1 MNLTRAERETIILY
15 NEEEQTAEVYT
26 CNEAM
31 KRKLTK
37 LHEDGTEGITF
48 VRSDEY
54 NVTYTVPKKWV
65 KINPPRILSEAQRQV
80 LIKARE
86 SRIQIQAAHTHENQK

>member
-37 LHEDGTEGITF
+37 LHEDGTEGLTF

-54 NVTYTVPKKWV
+54 SVTYTVPKKWV
-65 KINPPRILSEAQRQV
+65 KIKPSIKMNLTDEQREARKQRMKQLHAQNKV
-80 LIKARE
+80 E
-86 SRIQIQAAHTHENQK
+86 

>member
-54 NVTYTVPKKWV
+54 SVTYTVPKKWV
-65 KINPPRILSEAQRQV
+65 KIKPPAKRTDKQIKTAMQNLLKAQNA
-80 LIKARE
+80 K
-86 SRIQIQAAHTHENQK
+86 

>member
-1 MNLTRAERETIILY
+1 MNLTRVERETIILY
-15 NEEEQTAEVYT
+15 NEDEQTAEVYT

-37 LHEDGTEGITF
+37 IHEDGTEGIAF

-54 NVTYTVPKKWV
+54 SVTYTVPKKWV
-65 KINPPRILSEAQRQV
+65 KVNPPAKRTDKQIKTAMQNLLKAQNA
-80 LIKARE
+80 K
-86 SRIQIQAAHTHENQK
+86 

>member
-1 MNLTRAERETIILY
+1 MNLTRVERETIILY

-37 LHEDGTEGITF
+37 IHEDGTEGIAF

-54 NVTYTVPKKWV
+54 SVTYTVPKKWV
-65 KINPPRILSEAQRQV
+65 KVNPPAKRTDKQIKTAMQNLLKAQNA
-80 LIKARE
+80 K
-86 SRIQIQAAHTHENQK
+86 

>member
-37 LHEDGTEGITF
+37 LHEDGTEGIAF

-54 NVTYTVPKKWV
+54 SVTYTVPKKWV
-65 KINPPRILSEAQRQV
+65 KVSPPKKMNLTDEQREARKQRMKQLHAQNKV
-80 LIKARE
+80 E
-86 SRIQIQAAHTHENQK
+86 

>member
-37 LHEDGTEGITF
+37 IHEDGTEGITF

-54 NVTYTVPKKWV
+54 SVTYTVPKKWV
-65 KINPPRILSEAQRQV
+65 KINPPAKRTDKQIKTAMQNLLKAQNA
-80 LIKARE
+80 K
-86 SRIQIQAAHTHENQK
+86 